1 MSEQTHGRLMI
12 DIQGLSLSNED
23 INFLKSPHVGGIIL
37 FERNFKS
44 RQQLESLCSSI
55 RSVKQNILIA
65 VDHEG
70 GRVQRFKKEFTQIPS
85 MQSLGDFVK
94 KNPDE
99 GLSLAEDIGWLLASE
114 LISSGIDVS
123 FAPVLDLDRDT
134 SSIIGNRSF
143 GEDPQLVIDT
153 SHALIKGM
161 KNAGMASTG
170 KHFPG
175 HGGVEADSHL
185 EAPKDLR
192 ELEELYDYDLK
203 PYIVLQEVLQGIM
216 SAHLTFP
223 NIDSDSVGFSYF
235 WLTTILREQIG
246 FSGVIFSDDLSMKGA
261 DVAGNYSDKA
271 QMALEAGC
279 DMILVCN
286 NRKGSKEVIKY
297 LEENKVSRTS
307 KITNMLKINE
317 INWNDFKNDP
327 KRLNTISL
335 IKERGLM

>member
-12 DIQGLSLSNED
+12 DIQGLFLSDED
-23 INFLKSPHVGGIIL
+23 INLLKSPHVGGIIL

-94 KNPDE
+94 KNPHE

-114 LISSGIDVS
+114 LISSGIDIS

-153 SHALIKGM
+153 SQALIKGM

-203 PYIVLQEVLQGIM
+203 PYIVLQEALQGIM

-261 DVAGNYSDKA
+261 DIAGNYSDKA

-307 KITNMLKINE
+307 KITNMLKTNE
-317 INWNDFKNDP
+317 INWNDLKNDP

-335 IKERGLM
+335 IKERGLL

>member
-12 DIQGLSLSNED
+12 DIQGLFLSDED
-23 INFLKSPHVGGIIL
+23 VNFLKSPHVGGIIL

-94 KNPDE
+94 KKPDE

-114 LISSGIDVS
+114 LISSGIDIS

-153 SHALIKGM
+153 SQAFIKGM

-203 PYIVLQEVLQGIM
+203 PYIVLQEALQGIM

-335 IKERGLM
+335 IKERGLL